1 MRTLIGRLF
10 EKETVLPFHMF
21 ERELTAEQSKSAN
34 KLERLYHKG
43 QKKAW
48 EGKAFLSEL
57 IDKHDGVQ
65 VPQEQREAIQRLFA
79 VILWGELAAWKI
91 SAKLS
96 DVLVPMEAKMAATG
110 QAHDEARHFYVMRDY
125 LAEIGPVPK
134 TLPKNAALVVQR
146 VLRTKS
152 TVKMLMGMQL
162 IIEPLALTLFHLVRK
177 ANIDPVLS
185 DLLIKIEQDEAR
197 HVALGV
203 LYLPELIKKLT
214 PTEAAELVAW
224 QYRQYMTQVEMLKE
238 MAPDLE
244 AIGFSA
250 REAFEMGRKKEALA
264 IQLLADQMGKDAHVV
279 DFFLR
284 IADFKVEMAFP
295 HKTKSNSLPSR
306 LGRAVRAA
314 TRAKRRVN
322 APLSDVA

>member
-1 MRTLIGRLF
+1 
-10 EKETVLPFHMF
+10 
-21 ERELTAEQSKSAN
+21 
-34 KLERLYHKG
+34 
-43 QKKAW
+43 
-48 EGKAFLSEL
+48 
-57 IDKHDGVQ
+57 
-65 VPQEQREAIQRLFA
+65 
-79 VILWGELAAWKI
+79 
-91 SAKLS
+91 
-96 DVLVPMEAKMAATG
+96 
-110 QAHDEARHFYVMRDY
+110 
-125 LAEIGPVPK
+125 
-134 TLPKNAALVVQR
+134 
-146 VLRTKS
+146 
-152 TVKMLMGMQL
+152 MLMGMQL

-203 LYLPELIKKLT
+203 LYLPELIKKLS
-214 PTEAAELVAW
+214 PTEAAELVA

-250 REAFEMGRKKEALA
+250 REAFETGRKKEALA

-295 HKTKSNSLPSR
+295 HKTESNTLPSR
-306 LGRAVRAA
+306 LRRAVKAA
-314 TRAKRRVN
+314 VRPKRRVS
-322 APLSDVA
+322 APLSEVA

>member
-1 MRTLIGRLF
+1 MIPIIGRFL
-10 EKETVLPFHMF
+10 ETEHVLPFDMF
-21 ERELTAEQSKSAN
+21 ERELTTDQAKAAR

-48 EGKAFLSEL
+48 EGKTYLAEL
-57 IDKHDGVQ
+57 LDKHDGVQ
-65 VPQEQREAIQRLFA
+65 VPQEQREAIRRLFA

-91 SAKLS
+91 SSKLA
-96 DVLVPMEAKMAATG
+96 DDLIPMEAKMAATA

-125 LAEIGPVPK
+125 LEQIGPVPK
-134 TLPKNAALVVQR
+134 SLPRNAALVVQR
-146 VLRTKS
+146 VLKTKS
-152 TVKMLMGMQL
+152 TVKMLLGMQL
-162 IIEPLALTLFHLVRK
+162 IIEPLALTLFHIVRK
-177 ANIDPVLS
+177 ANLDPVLS

-203 LYLPELIKKLT
+203 LYLPELIKELS
-214 PTEAAELVAW
+214 PREAAELVAW

-238 MAPDLE
+238 MSPDLE
-244 AIGFSA
+244 AIGCSA
-250 REAFEMGRKKEALA
+250 REAFETGRKKEALA

-295 HKTKSNSLPSR
+295 HKTESNSMPAR
-306 LGRAVRAA
+306 LRRAIKAA
-314 TRAKRRVN
+314 TKSRHRIQA
-322 APLSDVA
+322 AMTDAA